1 MVFDRTLV
9 IGADDKVSLEVVGDE
24 PGLISA
30 DGRGSL
36 ELPIG
41 SSVQIGAA
49 PNPARLVRRDDAP
62 PFHALVREKFG
73 LPGGER

>member
-9 IGADDKVSLEVVGDE
+9 IGADDRVNLEVVGDE

-30 DGRGSL
+30 DGRESL

-41 SSVQIGAA
+41 STVRIGAA
-49 PNPARLVRRDDAP
+49 PNPARLVRRHDAP
-62 PFHALVREKFG
+62 AFHALVREKFG